1 MKWEKDNCTVGCIYK
16 THGNIG
22 GVKVKLL
29 IDHEDK
35 YVAYVYIGGFKK
47 VRSYSH
53 LRSAKRGCI
62 RMIRQYITE
71 AVKIFEVLNEHLNSN
86 A

>member
-1 MKWEKDNCTVGCIYK
+1 MKWGKNNCTVGCIYK

-22 GVKVKLL
+22 GVKVKLF
-29 IDHEDK
+29 IDHEDT
-35 YVAYVYIGGFKK
+35 YVAYVYIGSFKQVK
-47 VRSYSH
+47 SYSH
-53 LRSAKRGCI
+53 LRSAKRGCD

-71 AVKIFEVLNEHLNSN
+71 GRKIFEALNEHLNSN